1 MSALEWKNGGSR
13 QEDTDWITRSDFPKL
28 NTAPNRLLGRSNDVL
43 GVGFLL
49 GGSPLKVSRGQLCFT
64 ATAFPKL
71 WPQKP
76 AVNSTDS
83 TQDISDPS
91 LTRLLIV
98 HKLYAHLSTF
108 ALTIPSSWNSK
119 SILMFMLI
127 VSSYKS

>member
-83 TQDISDPS
+83 TLDISDPS
-91 LTRLLIV
+91 LSHTGRGQRCSSLLPTPIW
-98 HKLYAHLSTF
+98 L
-108 ALTIPSSWNSK
+108 
-119 SILMFMLI
+119 FMVDWMRGGRVL
-127 VSSYKS
+127 